1 MCLYSQVIEDRGIER
16 GILIY
21 RTLLETKSVQQTA
34 AKTKEPSDRVK
45 KIAELYQ
52 EEVFE

>member
-1 MCLYSQVIEDRGIER
+1 MIEDRGIER